1 MRIIVFLLAA
11 AVVSGPAAA
20 QSWQDYSYP
29 EYAFSVAFPATPN
42 VETTT
47 YQAANGR
54 SVPARVYSVHQ
65 GNELLKVTVADLA
78 NTGLDEP
85 AVIDH
90 AIKMLSAGGVVT
102 FNIPQRI
109 YRVYG
114 RSLGIQGGDGSRSMV
129 GVFDYHGR
137 LYQIE
142 AKALPGGSAAAT
154 LRFQQSLVFTD
165 GGSNRSEEEIR
176 AFRQGC
182 PGPVG
187 NPAWP
192 GRSTVCPAGAI
203 TAVVTGW
210 RPRASEKRPGPR
222 RERLPPARCR
232 PRLNG
237 TASALTLGFALNP
250 DNREELNRGLEML
263 RKVGGTQLS
272 YIH

>member
-11 AVVSGPAAA
+11 AAVSGPAAA

-54 SVPARVYSVHQ
+54 SVPARVYSVRQ

-78 NTGLDEP
+78 NTGLDEA

-187 NPAWP
+187 NPAGLDDPRCARP
-192 GRSTVCPAGAI
+192 GR
-203 TAVVTGW
+203 
-210 RPRASEKRPGPR
+210 
-222 RERLPPARCR
+222 
-232 PRLNG
+232 
-237 TASALTLGFALNP
+237 
-250 DNREELNRGLEML
+250 
-263 RKVGGTQLS
+263 
-272 YIH
+272 